1 MSASQVDGK
10 LNRHYSQFW
19 MSEEKKTI
27 SLVSKREETATTE
40 EAVSPYNFVGKLQD
54 HQQKWAKQKYFA
66 SLKTF
71 LER

>member
-1 MSASQVDGK
+1 
-10 LNRHYSQFW
+10 

-54 HQQKWAKQKYFA
+54 HQRKWAKQKYFA